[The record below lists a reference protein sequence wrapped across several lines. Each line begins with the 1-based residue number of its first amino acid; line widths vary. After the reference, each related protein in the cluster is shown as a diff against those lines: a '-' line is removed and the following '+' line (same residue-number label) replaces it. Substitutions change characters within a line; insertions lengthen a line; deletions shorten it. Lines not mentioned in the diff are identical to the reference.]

1 MIRLRDALNTLL
13 SMLQLYKD
21 FKANSEG
28 ELQDFVLLRLDRI
41 ILS

>member
-13 SMLQLYKD
+13 SMLQLYED

-28 ELQDFVLLRLDRI
+28 ELQDFALLRLDRI